1 MLKRRILGF
10 FCGLLIVG
18 VVSTVT
24 GAARA
29 ADACDATE
37 LSKIFAL
44 TGYVV
49 DNTCVPTLCENGY
62 ELADKSCNKV
72 GEACA
77 REVLDEAHAM
87 VGYLDNGGVCVPTAC
102 LNGYVLEEKQCVKR
116 GNGCSAAALEAIN
129 ASAGYWLDNA
139 CTATVCLNG
148 FVLDN
153 GVCTVYSS
161 NQGGGSG
168 TPVVADCGKNLFNPQ
183 LLKEGGL
190 TYNSTNYTFS
200 GRLTR
205 DYQNATKKN
214 TGDFTANHYMSNYS
228 YGLLPKTTYKLVYTI
243 KCDTDSN
250 SVKAQDMIIGLK
262 TKSGNT
268 VNNVAPTVGA
278 CTNDKVTVTVSA
290 GNSTTDVVGVY
301 VGRASGVTEDYDGE
315 LNISNVML
323 VLNTESTSSMIQYG
337 PCIKVST
344 KASTSRREAGVE
356 SRLGNLRDMI
366 NHLITRTQS
375 SAVDINTLDSG
386 KQTRPADEATDD
398 CQAGDTCLLIKDVS
412 GANHW
417 YRIETCN
424 ENDFLA
430 DVGNIIKSYNGST
443 WNGVTHGTN
452 IAGTDSG
459 MCSYSGVNCANNEWV
474 RSYTSGAVF
483 GKAKRVAIAQRST
496 GTIVS
501 LSGNLESSGNVC
513 VCQVTGYAV
522 GSNPDAGYQ
531 TKQTFDAGNRW
542 VVAGQMSFSDMTDAD
557 CVSMCANAGTDSVWD
572 QANQQSA
579 VANYCDALS
588 SSCNGTVSVATM
600 CNYNRWFDSILVDEP
615 MDGNAGWTHAYGG
628 ANVPQ
633 QLCDGATGVDATWCN
648 TESDVAGH
656 NNWAINTF
664 VAKLPTVTATS
675 AEIAQ
680 GDANYPVLYGRAY
693 CTDMNVAT
701 PALSVLDESEI
712 GTKYPEGIKTD
723 SNGQNTD
730 ALACVCQLQGYKNNA
745 ASTMTT
751 INNSKYIYT
760 GWSEVKCYQLC
771 QAQCA
776 DLFITTSATNGIIR
790 ELADSC
796 AAN

>member
-24 GAARA
+24 GVARA

-49 DNTCVPTLCENGY
+49 DGACVPTLCEDGY

-77 REVLDEAHAM
+77 RDALDEAHAM

-301 VGRASGVTEDYDGE
+301 VGRASGVTKDYDGE

-323 VLNTESTSSMIQYG
+323 VLNTESTSSMIPYG

-430 DVGNIIKSYNGST
+430 DVGSAESITIGGQSYGAVNGCTSSET
-443 WNGVTHGTN
+443 SVLGCSEGEVVVPYENGIVFIEQISLN
-452 IAGTDSG
+452 IAEGTGS
-459 MCSYSGVNCANNEWV
+459 V
-474 RSYTSGAVF
+474 
-483 GKAKRVAIAQRST
+483 
-496 GTIVS
+496 VS
-501 LSGNLESSGNVC
+501 LPSNVTGETSNAVLHHLC
-513 VCQVTGYAV
+513 RVTGYRVKNGDGTLQSRQNVDTNLWIVDDTAI
-522 GSNPDAGYQ
+522 GSGAGG
-531 TKQTFDAGNRW
+531 GNCYRYMNG
-542 VVAGQMSFSDMTDAD
+542 ASNILAYYASI
-557 CVSMCANAGTDSVWD
+557 ANTC
-572 QANQQSA
+572 SA
-579 VANYCDALS
+579 TAS
-588 SSCNGTVSVATM
+588 GATM
-600 CNYNRWFDSILVDEP
+600 CAYNHYLDLVVENAPQSGVDGYITAQGSGYTDDICSGSPDTLDSGWCTTANELANHGSWNYNTWIAELPSVTLSGT
-615 MDGNAGWTHAYGG
+615 GNP
-628 ANVPQ
+628 NVP
-633 QLCDGATGVDATWCN
+633 
-648 TESDVAGH
+648 
-656 NNWAINTF
+656 
-664 VAKLPTVTATS
+664 
-675 AEIAQ
+675 EI
-680 GDANYPVLYGRAY
+680 YGRAY
-693 CTDMNVAT
+693 CTE
-701 PALSVLDESEI
+701 LDGTSLTQYSMLNQNEI
-712 GTKYPEGIKTD
+712 GTVDPDGVLD
-723 SNGQNTD
+723 ST
-730 ALACVCQLQGYKNNA
+730 ATCVCTVTGYRNAGAATITPVAGTDTTNNTNYTKYLFA
-745 ASTMTT
+745 GTT
-751 INNSKYIYT
+751 HGKCNYECQKMCAEAFSDHANNNLMRY
-760 GWSEVKCYQLC
+760 
-771 QAQCA
+771 
-776 DLFITTSATNGIIR
+776 
-790 ELADSC
+790 LANSC